1 MMWFYAYLP
10 VLIVIAV
17 ILLAIYRELSL
28 LNRRISQNSLGREG
42 VSEVKTKRRR
52 AARLTDEA
60 KKWLSTR
67 GVNVK
72 EVG

>member
-28 LNRRISQNSLGREG
+28 LNRHIAQNPPPREG
-42 VSEVKTKRRR
+42 VFEVKPKRRR

>member
-1 MMWFYAYLP
+1 MMWFYAYLL
-10 VLIVIAV
+10 VLIVIAI

-28 LNRRISQNSLGREG
+28 LNRRISQNPPGREG
-42 VSEVKTKRRR
+42 VFEVKTKRRR